1 MPPAEPSRSRS
12 DDPHPPVMTLMTG
25 DVEPLDLVT
34 IRATVRRALQVR
46 ARPPRAAEVR
56 EITVTLRKHVRRM
69 LRVARS
75 RAEEVEQGTMAWIQW
90 TALIHR
96 VEDDLDRVAEPGR
109 TAAAMYMDDLGRTCR
124 RLADCLDE

>member
-1 MPPAEPSRSRS
+1 
-12 DDPHPPVMTLMTG
+12 MTLMTG
-25 DVEPLDLVT
+25 DIEPIDLVSV
-34 IRATVRRALQVR
+34 RATVRRALQVR

-56 EITVTLRKHVRRM
+56 EITGALRGHVRRM

-75 RAEEVEQGTMAWIQW
+75 RVEGVERGTMAWIQW

-96 VEDDLDRVAEPGR
+96 AQDDLDRVAGSGSS
-109 TAAAMYMDDLGRTCR
+109 AAAMYMDDLGRTCR

>member
-1 MPPAEPSRSRS
+1 
-12 DDPHPPVMTLMTG
+12 MTLMTG